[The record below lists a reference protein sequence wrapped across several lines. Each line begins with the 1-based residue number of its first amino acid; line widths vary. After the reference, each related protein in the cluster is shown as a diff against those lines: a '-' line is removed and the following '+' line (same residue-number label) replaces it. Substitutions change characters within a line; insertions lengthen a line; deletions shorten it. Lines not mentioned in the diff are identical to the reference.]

1 MLVGHSNPSGK
12 LPLTFPKKLEDN
24 PTHDYYPGNDE
35 GNYGE
40 GVFVGYRY
48 YDSKQVEPLFP
59 FGHGL
64 SYTSFAY
71 SDLSISTTGTLT
83 KGTLTKDIS
92 TKGLTTKH
100 FDPSQFTVSV
110 TLKNTGSR
118 AGQEVL
124 QLYIEDEKSSVPRPL
139 KELKGFQKIR
149 LTPGESATVEFEL
162 NRRDLS
168 FYDVNTQSWLAEPG
182 LFKVLIGSSS
192 RDIRQQI
199 GFELL
204 NQQRARAL

>member
-1 MLVGHSNPSGK
+1 
-12 LPLTFPKKLEDN
+12 
-24 PTHDYYPGNDE
+24 
-35 GNYGE
+35 
-40 GVFVGYRY
+40 
-48 YDSKQVEPLFP
+48 
-59 FGHGL
+59 
-64 SYTSFAY
+64 
-71 SDLSISTTGTLT
+71 T
-83 KGTLTKDIS
+83 KGTLTKDTS

-124 QLYIEDEKSSVPRPL
+124 QLYIEDETSSVPRPL
-139 KELKGFQKIR
+139 KELKGFRKIR

-162 NRRDLS
+162 SQRDLS
-168 FYDVNTQSWLAEPG
+168 FYDVKTQSWLAEPG

-204 NQQRARAL
+204 NQQGARAL